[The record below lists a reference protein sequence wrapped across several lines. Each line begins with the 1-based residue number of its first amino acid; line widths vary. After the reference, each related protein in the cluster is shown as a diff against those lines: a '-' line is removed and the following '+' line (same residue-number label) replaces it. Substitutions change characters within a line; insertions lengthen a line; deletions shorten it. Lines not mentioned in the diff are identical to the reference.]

1 MPEQNPSSEKSQ
13 SIFMSPLRKHLED
26 IDSEPCADYRPQEFH
41 AAMDLLREAEA
52 ACWKAALLSIPA
64 PDSSKVTISGVLQC
78 AAIWFEAL
86 CRRHNEV
93 SERLERIEQKLDQLT
108 KQGAKIMAD
117 EQLEIDALNKIDAA
131 TTQIA
136 ATLTT
141 QAGVVQTISTE
152 VTALVAAQQA
162 AGVPQSIID
171 QTTALATK
179 AQAAA
184 DALTAQVPTL
194 QAIATQGAGNPVP
207 VPVPAAPTS

>member
-1 MPEQNPSSEKSQ
+1 
-13 SIFMSPLRKHLED
+13 
-26 IDSEPCADYRPQEFH
+26 
-41 AAMDLLREAEA
+41 
-52 ACWKAALLSIPA
+52 
-64 PDSSKVTISGVLQC
+64 
-78 AAIWFEAL
+78 
-86 CRRHNEV
+86 
-93 SERLERIEQKLDQLT
+93 
-108 KQGAKIMAD
+108 MAD

-162 AGVPQSIID
+162 AGVPQAIID